1 MIGMVTL
8 VSKVSELVSGSVLIM
23 LNLLLLYSKK
33 YLLFYQSFYIH
44 EIKKYEMNI
53 KSEVINGFKD

>member
-8 VSKVSELVSGSVLIM
+8 VSKVNELVSGSVLIM
-23 LNLLLLYSKK
+23 LNLLVLYSKK

>member
-23 LNLLLLYSKK
+23 LNLLVLYSKK

>member
-1 MIGMVTL
+1 MIGMITL

-23 LNLLLLYSKK
+23 LNLLVLYSKK

>member
-8 VSKVSELVSGSVLIM
+8 VSKVNELVSGSVLIM
-23 LNLLLLYSKK
+23 LNLLVLYSKK
-33 YLLFYQSFYIH
+33 YLRFYQSFYIH

>member
-8 VSKVSELVSGSVLIM
+8 VSKVNELVSGSVLIM
-23 LNLLLLYSKK
+23 LNLLVLYSKK

-44 EIKKYEMNI
+44 EIKKIWNEYKKWSYKWI
-53 KSEVINGFKD
+53 